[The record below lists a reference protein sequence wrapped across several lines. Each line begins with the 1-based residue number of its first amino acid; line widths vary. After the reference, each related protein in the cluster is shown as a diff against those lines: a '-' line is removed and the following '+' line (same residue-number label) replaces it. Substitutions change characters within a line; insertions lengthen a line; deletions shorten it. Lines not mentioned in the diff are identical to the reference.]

1 MCDVSLI
8 LPAYNEAATIASS
21 IRETGSYFR
30 SRGLRHEIIVAADG
44 DDDTREL
51 ASEAARQGEPVRVTG
66 NLERSGKGRGVR
78 EAMALARGDIA
89 GYADA
94 DNKVPIDEFDKFR
107 PWLAAGYDVVIGS
120 RALRDS
126 QIERR
131 QPLYRQLGGKGFGLF
146 MHTVVGLEGITD
158 TQCGFKFFTRAAAR
172 EIFSRQQI
180 DGYMFDV
187 EILVLA
193 RRLGYRIQQVPI
205 RWRDDGDSR
214 LALLSGNLRNVIDIF
229 RIRGHARRQ
238 PGESED
244 QPRCKPG

>member
-8 LPAYNEAATIASS
+8 LPAYNEAATIAST
-21 IRETGSYFR
+21 IGETGGYFR
-30 SRGLRHEIIVAADG
+30 SRGLRYEIIVAADG
-44 DDDTREL
+44 DDGTREL
-51 ASEAARQGEPVRVTG
+51 ALETARQGEPVRVIGT
-66 NLERSGKGRGVR
+66 LERSGKGRGVR

-94 DNKVPIDEFDKFR
+94 DNKVPIQEFDKFR
-107 PWLAAGYDVVIGS
+107 PGLTQSYDVVVGS
-120 RALRDS
+120 RTMRDS
-126 QIERR
+126 RIERR

-146 MHTVVGLEGITD
+146 MHAVVGLKGITD

-214 LALLSGNLRNVIDIF
+214 LALVSGNLRNLIDIF
-229 RIRGHARRQ
+229 RIRAGTL
-238 PGESED
+238 
-244 QPRCKPG
+244 

>member
-1 MCDVSLI
+1 
-8 LPAYNEAATIASS
+8 
-21 IRETGSYFR
+21 
-30 SRGLRHEIIVAADG
+30 
-44 DDDTREL
+44 
-51 ASEAARQGEPVRVTG
+51 VRVIG
-66 NLERSGKGRGVR
+66 NRERGGKGRGVR

-94 DNKVPIDEFDKFR
+94 DNKVPIEEFDKFR
-107 PWLAAGYDVVIGS
+107 PGLTGNYDVVVGS
-120 RALRDS
+120 RTMRDS

-146 MHTVVGLEGITD
+146 MHAVVGLKGITD

-214 LALLSGNLRNVIDIF
+214 LALVSGNLRNLIDIF
-229 RIRGHARRQ
+229 RIRAGTL
-238 PGESED
+238 
-244 QPRCKPG
+244 